1 MKILKYLLFLL
12 IALIVLFFAAG
23 LIKPNIKYG
32 HQITVDKPIAEA
44 WAVHKDDS
52 KFNQWL
58 EGFKSIE
65 IVSGEPEA
73 VGSKYK
79 VIVEPG
85 EGQPDFE
92 MIETIISFKEND
104 HIELQFDSDMMR
116 FDQITSFSQ
125 KDGKTVIKTDSKVTG
140 NGMIMRSMFALMDLF
155 TGSFQSQEMKNIEA
169 LKKVINENTT
179 DYSKTKNI
187 IGD

>member
-12 IALIVLFFAAG
+12 IALVLLFFAAG
-23 LIKPNIKYG
+23 LIKPNVKYG

-44 WAVHKDDS
+44 WSVHQDDS

-65 IVSGEPEA
+65 LVSGEPKA
-73 VGSKYK
+73 VGSTYK
-79 VIVEPG
+79 VIVNPG

-92 MIETIISFKEND
+92 MIETIKSFKENE
-104 HIELQFDSDMMR
+104 HIELQFDSDMML
-116 FDQITSFSQ
+116 FDQKTSFSE
-125 KDGKTVIKTDSKVTG
+125 KDGKTTIKTESKVTG
-140 NGMIMRSMFALMDLF
+140 NGMMMRSMFALMDLF
-155 TGSFQSQEMKNIEA
+155 AGSFQKQEMKNIEA

-179 DYSKTKNI
+179 NYSNRK
-187 IGD
+187 